1 MKPFS
6 INTSP
11 KALNSDQ
18 EIAAAQDLF
27 AEYQYDFFPV
37 TNNGVYIGCINLED
51 AEIAASSKLVLDFT
65 STFERFFARAN
76 MSLLEVLNLFS
87 VNNTNI
93 LPVLNENNEYIGFYE
108 KDLFV
113 KNFFNTP
120 FINEQG
126 DLIIV
131 KKEINNFTMSEVT
144 QIIEGNNSK
153 IFGVLISEIEN
164 NTVEITLK
172 ISIGNLNDI
181 IQTFRRYEYEIISEH
196 QEDAFINDLKERS
209 DYLDKY
215 LSI

>member
-65 STFERFFARAN
+65 STFERFFDRAN

>member
-131 KKEINNFTMSEVT
+131 KKEINNFTMSKVT

-181 IQTFRRYEYEIISEH
+181 IQTFRRYDYEIISEH

>member
-1 MKPFS
+1 MLKD
-6 INTSP
+6 SP
-11 KALNSDQ
+11 
-18 EIAAAQDLF
+18 
-27 AEYQYDFFPV
+27 
-37 TNNGVYIGCINLED
+37 
-51 AEIAASSKLVLDFT
+51 
-65 STFERFFARAN
+65 
-76 MSLLEVLNLFS
+76 
-87 VNNTNI
+87 
-93 LPVLNENNEYIGFYE
+93 
-108 KDLFV
+108 
-113 KNFFNTP
+113 
-120 FINEQG
+120 
-126 DLIIV
+126 IV

>member
-1 MKPFS
+1 
-6 INTSP
+6 
-11 KALNSDQ
+11 
-18 EIAAAQDLF
+18 
-27 AEYQYDFFPV
+27 
-37 TNNGVYIGCINLED
+37 
-51 AEIAASSKLVLDFT
+51 
-65 STFERFFARAN
+65 

-181 IQTFRRYEYEIISEH
+181 IQTFRRYDYEIISEH

>member
-51 AEIAASSKLVLDFT
+51 AEIATSSKLVLDFT

-153 IFGVLISEIEN
+153 IFGVLISEIKN

>member
-51 AEIAASSKLVLDFT
+51 AEIAPSSKSVFDFA

-120 FINEQG
+120 FIKEQG

-153 IFGVLISEIEN
+153 IFSVLISEIEN
-164 NTVEITLK
+164 NTLEITLK

-181 IQTFRRYEYEIISEH
+181 IQTFRRYDYEIISEH

>member
-181 IQTFRRYEYEIISEH
+181 IQTFRRYDYEIISEH